1 MLFLPAVDIRN
12 GVSLNQTDP
21 SNLISKYVKAGAK
34 WIHLV
39 DLDRAYKTGNND
51 EVISELIAEHQV
63 NFQLSGGIY
72 DEKSLT
78 SAIFK
83 TPSRINLSA
92 DSIADVKFLETAFA
106 KYGER
111 LAISLDVKDGN
122 VVPRG
127 SNNQLGDYSKVLS
140 QLLNL
145 GATRFVITDVHGDS
159 ALSGP
164 NVQLLQDVAE
174 KCFAISPKIEIIASG
189 GVSNYQDLITLKN
202 LQLAD
207 QSILAGVI
215 VGRALLDG
223 LIDVEKSL
231 QLLA

>member
-1 MLFLPAVDIRN
+1 MLFR
-12 GVSLNQTDP
+12 S
-21 SNLISKYVKAGAK
+21 
-34 WIHLV
+34 
-39 DLDRAYKTGNND
+39 
-51 EVISELIAEHQV
+51 
-63 NFQLSGGIY
+63 
-72 DEKSLT
+72 
-78 SAIFK
+78 
-83 TPSRINLSA
+83 
-92 DSIADVKFLETAFA
+92 
-106 KYGER
+106 
-111 LAISLDVKDGN
+111 

-140 QLLNL
+140 QLLKL
-145 GATRFVITDVHGDS
+145 GATRFVITDVDADS

-202 LQLAD
+202 LQLAG